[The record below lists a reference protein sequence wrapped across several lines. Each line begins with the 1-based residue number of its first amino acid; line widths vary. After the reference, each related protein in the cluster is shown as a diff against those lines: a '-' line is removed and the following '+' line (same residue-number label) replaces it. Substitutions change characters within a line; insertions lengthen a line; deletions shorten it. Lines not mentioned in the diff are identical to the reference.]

1 MGDPAKGIY
10 EKFKVE
16 RTDGKSEP
24 GEKHYFCKYFVLD
37 LKHDKH
43 ARAAL
48 MAYAESC
55 KKTYPLLSQDLFKIA
70 DEMLDND
77 CCHFQE

>member
-1 MGDPAKGIY
+1 MDDANRGLY
-10 EKFKVE
+10 EKYTVK

-24 GEKHYFCKYFVLD
+24 GEKHYLCSYFVLD

-43 ARAAL
+43 ARKAL
-48 MAYAESC
+48 LAYAESC
-55 KKTYPLLSQDLFKIA
+55 KKEYPALSQDLYKIA

-77 CCHFQE
+77 CCHFQD